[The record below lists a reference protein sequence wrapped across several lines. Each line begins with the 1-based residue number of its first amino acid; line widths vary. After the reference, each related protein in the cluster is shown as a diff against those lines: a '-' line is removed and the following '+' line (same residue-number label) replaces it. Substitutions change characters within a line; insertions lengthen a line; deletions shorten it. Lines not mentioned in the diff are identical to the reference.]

1 MMPLKQLFPDW
12 QGESVMIDGLALDSR
27 QVKPGVLF
35 LAVPGL
41 KQDGREHIP
50 QALASGAAAVAYE
63 ADGANVPAASVPM
76 LAISG
81 LAAQLSDIASRFH
94 QQPSKH
100 LRVIGVTG
108 TNGKTSVSQMLAQAL
123 GSLGKRCGVIGTLGS
138 GMPGDLSDH
147 GMTTPDALRVQ
158 EQLASLQQQG
168 AGWVAMEVSS
178 HALQQDRV
186 AAVEFDLCIFTNLSR
201 DHLDYHGDMASYA
214 AAKARLFERPLRA
227 AVINLDDA
235 FGADLIARC
244 NGKVTT
250 YSLENARAD
259 IHCSAI
265 QYGQQGIQAQV
276 HVAGQSAPLH
286 SPLLG
291 AFNLANLLAVLGG
304 LLAMDIPLPSAVAE
318 LAKLQAPAGRMQR
331 LGGAGKP
338 LVVIDYAHT
347 PDALEKAL
355 GALRAH
361 ADGKLTCVFGCGG
374 DRDAGKRALMG
385 QVAEQLADQLVV
397 TDDNP
402 RSEASATI
410 IAQVL
415 QGVERAEAVRV
426 IANRAQAISDSIAQA
441 QAGDLILVAGK
452 GHETY
457 QEINGVRH
465 PFSDIEQAERALQ
478 QWELAH
484 A

>member
-41 KQDGREHIP
+41 KQDGRTHIP
-50 QALASGAAAVAYE
+50 QALASGAAAIAYE
-63 ADGANVPAASVPM
+63 ADGANVPAATVPM
-76 LAISG
+76 LPISG
-81 LAAQLSDIASRFH
+81 LAAQLSGIASRFH

-100 LRVIGVTG
+100 LRVIGITG

-123 GSLGKRCGVIGTLGS
+123 GALGKRCGVIGTLGS
-138 GMPGDLSDH
+138 GMPGDLLDH

-158 EQLASLQQQG
+158 EQLAGLQKQG

-178 HALQQDRV
+178 HALQQERV
-186 AAVEFDLCIFTNLSR
+186 AAVEFDVGIFTNLSR
-201 DHLDYHGDMASYA
+201 DHLDYHGDMASYG

-235 FGADLIARC
+235 FAADLIGRC
-244 NGKVTT
+244 TGKVTS
-250 YSLENARAD
+250 YSLQDARAD
-259 IHCSAI
+259 IYCSDI
-265 QYGQQGIQAQV
+265 QYGQQGIQASI
-276 HVAGQSAPLH
+276 HVAGQAAILH

-304 LLAMDIPLPSAVAE
+304 LLALDCTLTEAIAE
-318 LAKLQAPAGRMQR
+318 LEKLSAPAGRMQR

-355 GALRAH
+355 AALRAH
-361 ADGKLTCVFGCGG
+361 ADGRLTCVFGCGG
-374 DRDAGKRALMG
+374 DRDTGKRALMG
-385 QVAEQLADQLVV
+385 RVAEQLADQVVV

-410 IAQVL
+410 IAQIL
-415 QGVERAEAVRV
+415 QGVERADAVRV
-426 IANRAQAISDSIAQA
+426 IANRAQAISESITQA
-441 QAGDLILVAGK
+441 QAGDVILLAGK

-457 QEINGVRH
+457 QELNGVRH
-465 PFSDIEQAERALQ
+465 PFSDIEQAERALK
-478 QWELAH
+478 QWETAH

>member
-1 MMPLKQLFPDW
+1 MMPLKQLFPHW
-12 QGESVMIDGLALDSR
+12 QGDSVMIDALVLDSR

-41 KQDGREHIP
+41 KTDGREHIT
-50 QALASGAAAVAYE
+50 QAVASGAAAVAYE
-63 ADGANVPAASVPM
+63 AQGAQVSAAPVPM
-76 LAISG
+76 LPISG
-81 LAAQLSDIASRFH
+81 LAAQLSDIAGRFYEN
-94 QQPSKH
+94 PSKS
-100 LRVIGVTG
+100 LRVIGITG

-123 GSLGKRCGVIGTLGS
+123 GALGKRCGLIGTLGS
-138 GMPGDLSDH
+138 GMPGELLDH

-158 EQLASLQQQG
+158 QQLASMHEQG
-168 AGWVAMEVSS
+168 AGWVSMEVSS

-186 AAVEFDLCIFTNLSR
+186 AAVDFDLAIFTNLSR
-201 DHLDYHGDMASYA
+201 DHLDYHGDMASYG
-214 AAKARLFERPLRA
+214 AAKARLFDRPLRA
-227 AVINLDDA
+227 AVVNLDDPFA
-235 FGADLIARC
+235 ADLLARST
-244 NGKVTT
+244 GKVIT
-250 YSLENARAD
+250 YSLEDLRAD

-265 QYGQQGIQAQV
+265 QYGHQGIHALI
-276 HVAGQSAPLH
+276 HFGGQTATLRT
-286 SPLLG
+286 PLLG

-304 LLAMDIPLPSAVAE
+304 LLAMDSALPDAVAE
-318 LAKLQAPAGRMQR
+318 LGKLQAPAGRMQR
-331 LGGAGKP
+331 VGGAGKP
-338 LVVIDYAHT
+338 LVVVDYAHT

-385 QVAEQLADQLVV
+385 RAAEQLADQLVI

-402 RSEASATI
+402 RGEASASI

-415 QGVERAEAVRV
+415 QGIERPDSVRV
-426 IANRAQAISDSIAQA
+426 IANRAQAISDSIALA
-441 QAGDLILVAGK
+441 QAGDLILLAGK

-457 QEINGVRH
+457 QEIDGVRH

-478 QWELAH
+478 QWGAAH